1 MKFKVGEYRAV
12 IHRIYLLYQLS
23 KKVRSK
29 EKKVLKCV
37 TVWLQECWW
46 WWIRRWRSISR
57 AHVKWWRSTEI
68 WVWESNGSNYESS
81 SSFESRRKKKS
92 DILVMAVQRPKQQLA
107 ERTECLQIEQ
117 LLLQILHSLC
127 TWKEDKMFLLS
138 GFVWDVGTFL
148 CATQNAKW
156 MRKVHHNCFQKYHAV
171 KKISVTQ
178 GQHERAKNLEE
189 VDWLLFCFIESK
201 LYIYCWQQ
209 KEVNV
214 TFW

>member
-57 AHVKWWRSTEI
+57 GHVKWWRSTEI
-68 WVWESNGSNYESS
+68 WVWESSGSNYESS
-81 SSFESRRKKKS
+81 SSFESRRKKKFRHS
-92 DILVMAVQRPKQQLA
+92 SNGSATSKAAAGRKNRMLANRAAAFTNSPQSVYLKGRQNVLPKWL
-107 ERTECLQIEQ
+107 CLGCAYVP
-117 LLLQILHSLC
+117 LC
-127 TWKEDKMFLLS
+127 
-138 GFVWDVGTFL
+138 
-148 CATQNAKW
+148 NPKW

-178 GQHERAKNLEE
+178 GQHELAKKLEE